1 MTDLRSVFVGA
12 LLVAAVLSMG
22 VVVYALRKRR
32 NRQDRLTTILAVMMA
47 ITCAWS
53 VGSLG
58 AHLSASATATWF
70 WFGLINVATFALPV
84 SWLVFAA
91 HYANY
96 DRHITRGTIGLLA
109 VVPTLTFLTMVTNGF
124 HGWFLADARFVDERA
139 LITYTTGWAY
149 DLHLIYAY
157 TLILAGIALIGHVAY
172 TSRRVY
178 RKQAIAIAAAV
189 VVPLLANVFYVRMGG
204 IESFNWTPVAFA
216 ITGVAIAAAI
226 FRYQLLEIVPVA
238 RESVV
243 ETMRDGV
250 IVLDGQGR
258 IVDVNATAESVLEG
272 SDSDASADL
281 VGAPTDRVRIG
292 TETVESIVETGRDEL
307 AIERAGT
314 TQHLAI
320 RSEPITA
327 ESDATLVM
335 IRDVTQR
342 REHEREL
349 ERTNARLDEFA
360 SVVSHDLRNPLN
372 VAAGYLDI
380 LETSVDEDGR
390 ETLDV
395 VRTQHDRMQAIIDD
409 ALTLAREGSTVDET
423 ETEALSLEAVAREAW
438 DGVDTGEATLT
449 VVDDRSLEADRD
461 RLLRV
466 LENLFRN
473 CVEHAGPAVAVAV
486 GSSDEGFYVVD
497 DGPGIPPEERERVF
511 DSGYSTGADGTGF
524 GLSIVT
530 QIADAHGWTVEC
542 SERGR
547 NGFDGACF
555 EFSIRNSADR
565 LGPALA
571 QKQ

>member
-12 LLVAAVLSMG
+12 LLVAAVLSIG
-22 VVVYALRKRR
+22 VAVYALRNRR
-32 NRQDRLTTILAVMMA
+32 NRQDRLTTVLAVMMA
-47 ITCAWS
+47 VTCAWS

-84 SWLVFAA
+84 SWIVFAA

-96 DRHITRGTIGLLA
+96 DRHVTRRTIGLLA
-109 VVPTLTFLTMVTNGF
+109 VVPALTFLTMVTNGF
-124 HGWFLADARFVDERA
+124 HGWFLADARFVSERA
-139 LITYTTGWAY
+139 LIAYTTGWVY

-157 TLILAGIALIGHVAY
+157 ILILAGIALIGHVAY

-189 VVPLLANVFYVRMGG
+189 VVPLLANVHYVRMGG
-204 IESFNWTPVAFA
+204 PESVNWTPVAFA

-226 FRYQLLEIVPVA
+226 FRYRLLEIVPVA

-250 IVLDGQGR
+250 IVLDEQRR
-258 IVDVNATAESVLEG
+258 IVDVNATAERMLEG
-272 SDSDASADL
+272 PNPGADLIGASAKQ
-281 VGAPTDRVRIG
+281 VRLG

-314 TQHLAI
+314 TQHVAI
-320 RSEPITA
+320 RSEPITTG
-327 ESDATLVM
+327 SDATLVM
-335 IRDVTQR
+335 IQDETYR

-372 VAAGYLDI
+372 IAAGYLDM
-380 LETSVDEDGR
+380 LETSVDEDER

-395 VRTQHDRMQAIIDD
+395 IRTQHDRMQAIIDD
-409 ALTLAREGSTVDET
+409 ALTLAREGSAVDET
-423 ETEALSLEAVAREAW
+423 ETLSLEAVAREAW
-438 DGVDTGEATLT
+438 DGVDTGAATLT
-449 VVDDRSLEADRD
+449 VVDDRSLEADRN
-461 RLLRV
+461 RLLRA

-473 CVEHAGPAVAVAV
+473 CVEHAGPTVSVAV

-497 DGPGIPPEERERVF
+497 DGPGIPPDERERVF
-511 DSGYSTGADGTGF
+511 DSGYSTGTDGTGF

-547 NGFDGACF
+547 NRDGACF
-555 EFSIRNSADR
+555 EFSLRNSTDR

>member
-1 MTDLRSVFVGA
+1 MSEQRIAYVIA
-12 LLVAAVLSMG
+12 LLVAAMLSAG
-22 VVVYALRKRR
+22 VALYALRSRSER
-32 NRQDRLTTILAVMMA
+32 SDRLPTLLAAMM
-47 ITCAWS
+47 S
-53 VGSLG
+53 VIGVWALGSLG
-58 AHLSASATATWF
+58 AYTSVSESVTWF
-70 WFGLINVATFALPV
+70 WIGVSYLSTFALPLT
-84 SWLVFAA
+84 WFAFAA
-91 HYANY
+91 QYAGY
-96 DRHITRGTIGLLA
+96 GRHLTRRTIGWLA
-109 VVPTLTFLTMVTNGF
+109 AVPAFAFLAMLTNRY
-124 HGWFLADARFVDERA
+124 HGWFMTDVGLGEGRVF
-139 LITYTTGWAY
+139 ITFTAGWAY
-149 DLHLIYAY
+149 DLHLVYAY
-157 TLILAGIALIGHVAY
+157 GLVLAGIALVSHVAY
-172 TSRRVY
+172 TSRRLY
-178 RKQAIAIAAAV
+178 RKQAAV
-189 VVPLLANVFYVRMGG
+189 IVTAVLIPFLVNVFYTQVTGSEMV
-204 IESFNWTPVAFA
+204 NWTPVAFA
-216 ITGVAIAAAI
+216 VTGAAIAGSI

-258 IVDVNATAESVLEG
+258 IVDVNATAERILEG
-272 SDSDASADL
+272 SNPDADLIGASAN
-281 VGAPTDRVRIG
+281 RVRLG
-292 TETVESIVETGRDEL
+292 TETVEAIVETGRDEL

-314 TQHLAI
+314 TQHVAI
-320 RSEPITA
+320 RSEPITTG
-327 ESDATLVM
+327 SDATLVM
-335 IRDVTQR
+335 IQDVTHR
-342 REHEREL
+342 RQHEREL

-380 LETSVDEDGR
+380 LESSVDEDER

-423 ETEALSLEAVAREAW
+423 ETETLSLEAVAREAW
-438 DGVDTGEATLT
+438 DGVDTGAATLT
-449 VVDDRSLEADRD
+449 VVDDRPLEADRD

-473 CVEHAGPAVAVAV
+473 CVEHAGPTVSVAV

-555 EFSIRNSADR
+555 EFSVRNSVDR
-565 LGPALA
+565 LEPALA